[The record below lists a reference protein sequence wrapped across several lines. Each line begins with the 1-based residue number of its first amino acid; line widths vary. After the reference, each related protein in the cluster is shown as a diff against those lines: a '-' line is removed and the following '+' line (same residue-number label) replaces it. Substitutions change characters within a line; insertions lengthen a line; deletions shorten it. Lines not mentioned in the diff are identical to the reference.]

1 VAQVRVEPFGAD
13 IPCGDGETVLA
24 AVLRSGRYL
33 RYGCKYGGCGTC
45 RSLLVA
51 GDVTDS
57 GSTFA
62 LPAAAREQ
70 GWILSC
76 TSVPAG
82 DCVIDVSAMSLSDA
96 EFNSGDQVATAETSL
111 VSVSSLTPTIYGV
124 ELRLVDPPALAFKAG
139 QFIEVE
145 VPGNATAAARAF
157 SIASSPA
164 AGPGVGNA
172 VIELFVKRL
181 PGGRFG
187 GYLESARPGD
197 KLRVRGPL
205 GSLRVRPSYRKLI
218 MIAGGS
224 GLAPVL
230 SMLTDLAGNA
240 DQRAVSLFFGARTV
254 AELYHLERL
263 ESLRQQSARLDFVP
277 VVQYADPD
285 WCGETGLV
293 TEAVARRMPSLRGF
307 DAYIC
312 GPPPMVAAA
321 IDVVRRLGV
330 REPNVYYDAFVPTG
344 ILPGQ
349 ERRKAG

>member
-1 VAQVRVEPFGAD
+1 MARVRVEPFGAD
-13 IPCGDGETVLA
+13 VQCGDGETVLA

-45 RSLLVA
+45 RLLLAA

-62 LPAAAREQ
+62 LPATARAQ

-96 EFNSGDQVATAETSL
+96 EFYGGDQVATAEASL
-111 VSVSSLTPTIYGV
+111 VSVGSLTPTIYGV
-124 ELRLVDPPALAFKAG
+124 TLRLVDPPALTFKAG

-145 VPGNATAAARAF
+145 LPGDEAAAARAF
-157 SIASSPA
+157 SIASPPG
-164 AGPGVGNA
+164 AGSV
-172 VIELFVKRL
+172 VELFVKRL

-197 KLRVRGPL
+197 RLRVRGPL

-230 SMLTDLAGNA
+230 SMLADLARSA
-240 DQRAVSLFFGARTV
+240 DQRAAWLFFGARTV
-254 AELYHLERL
+254 AELYHLERI
-263 ESLRQQSARLDFVP
+263 ESLCQRSARLDFVP
-277 VVQYADPD
+277 VVQDAGPD
-285 WCGETGLV
+285 WHGETGLV
-293 TEAVARRMPSLRGF
+293 TDAVARRMPSLRGY

-321 IDVVRRLGV
+321 IEVVRGLGV
-330 REPNVYYDAFVPTG
+330 REPNVHYDAFVPTG
-344 ILPGQ
+344 S
-349 ERRKAG
+349 

>member
-1 VAQVRVEPFGAD
+1 MAQIRVEPFGAD
-13 IPCGDGETVLA
+13 VPCGDGETVLA

-62 LPAAAREQ
+62 LPATAREQ

-82 DCVIDVSAMSLSDA
+82 DCVIDVSAMRLSDA
-96 EFNSGDQVATAETSL
+96 EFYSGDQVTTAETSL
-111 VSVSSLTPTIYGV
+111 VSVGSLTPTIYGV
-124 ELRLVDPPALAFKAG
+124 TLRLVDPPALAFKAG

-145 VPGNATAAARAF
+145 VPGDEAGVGRAF
-157 SIASSPA
+157 SIASSPSD
-164 AGPGVGNA
+164 GLMVGDT

-197 KLRVRGPL
+197 QLRVRGPL

-230 SMLTDLAGNA
+230 SMLADLARNA
-240 DQRAVSLFFGARTV
+240 DRRAAWLFFGARTV
-254 AELYHLERL
+254 AELYHLERIQ
-263 ESLRQQSARLDFVP
+263 SLCQQSAWLDFVP
-277 VVQYADPD
+277 VVQHAGSG
-285 WCGETGLV
+285 WRGETGLV
-293 TEAVARRMPSLRGF
+293 TDAVARCMPSLRGY

-344 ILPGQ
+344 LRP
-349 ERRKAG
+349 